1 MFVFNVLAIESDTFA
16 KSELWIW
23 ALISL
28 RDKMQRKTSVIKHTE
43 SAHNTIYI
51 HIYICIQLSFNLAML
66 SSSNL

>member
-43 SAHNTIYI
+43 SIEIKTNRLFRERH
-51 HIYICIQLSFNLAML
+51 
-66 SSSNL
+66 